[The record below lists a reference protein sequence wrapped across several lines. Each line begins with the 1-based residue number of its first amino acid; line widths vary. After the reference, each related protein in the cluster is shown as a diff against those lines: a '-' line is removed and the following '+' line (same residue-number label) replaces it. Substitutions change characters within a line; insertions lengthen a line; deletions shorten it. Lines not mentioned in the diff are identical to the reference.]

1 MKKPPFSGGMGE
13 ANTMGLVSAAA
24 LLPQDDDFSHV
35 DHALV
40 SYSDVNLWPTAESV
54 NRVL

>member
-1 MKKPPFSGGMGE
+1 MGE

-24 LLPQDDDFSHV
+24 LLPQDDDFAHD

-40 SYSDVNLWPTAESV
+40 SYSFGNLWPAPGSV

>member
-1 MKKPPFSGGMGE
+1 MGP
-13 ANTMGLVSAAA
+13 VSAAA
-24 LLPQDDDFSHV
+24 LLPQDDDFIHV

-40 SYSDVNLWPTAESV
+40 SYSDANLWPATESV

>member
-1 MKKPPFSGGMGE
+1 MGE

-40 SYSDVNLWPTAESV
+40 SYSNVNLWPTAESV

>member
-1 MKKPPFSGGMGE
+1 MGE

-40 SYSDVNLWPTAESV
+40 SYSVIVVIVNT
-54 NRVL
+54 NIKYT

>member
-1 MKKPPFSGGMGE
+1 
-13 ANTMGLVSAAA
+13 MGLVSAAA
-24 LLPQDDDFSHV
+24 LLPQDDDFIHV

-40 SYSDVNLWPTAESV
+40 SYSDVNLWPATESV